1 MGRGRVVGGLDNG
14 RKGDWDWGFDIFG
27 ERCAALGRTLGL
39 RGWAGDARLAWTT

>member
-27 ERCAALGRTLGL
+27 ERCAALEGVHWACAGGRAMLG
-39 RGWAGDARLAWTT
+39 